1 MSAREHVCVPHPRF
15 LVDACEHLRPHL
27 HLEGLFRKC
36 GSMTRIK
43 ALKARLEAGEHC
55 LHMALPCDVATLVK
69 QFLRSLP
76 EPLIPAELQG
86 PLCQVQQQSRE
97 DRDSL
102 TLLITCLLPPW
113 NSSIL
118 RYFLSFLQEV
128 VARCAQNK
136 MDLAN
141 LAIIFVPNLFSG
153 EMSNQMGISKAEERL
168 RSQMAVTQVLI
179 SHASE
184 IGGSWVHGRR
194 GEGDFYLAPP
204 EKCGEGDVACE

>member
-1 MSAREHVCVPHPRF
+1 
-15 LVDACEHLRPHL
+15 
-27 HLEGLFRKC
+27 
-36 GSMTRIK
+36 
-43 ALKARLEAGEHC
+43 
-55 LHMALPCDVATLVK
+55 MALPCDVATLVK

-86 PLCQVQQQSRE
+86 PLCQVQQQSQEVRN
-97 DRDSL
+97 SL

-113 NSSIL
+113 NCSVL
-118 RYFLSFLQEV
+118 RYFLSFLQE
-128 VARCAQNK
+128 NK

-153 EMSNQMGISKAEERL
+153 EMSSQMGISKAEEQL

-184 IGGSWVHGRR
+184 IEPQGSPVLKTSFGSKRKASEEVVTVTELSIKKRQRR
-194 GEGDFYLAPP
+194 TSNWENPMETEQQP
-204 EKCGEGDVACE
+204 ETPLE

>member
-1 MSAREHVCVPHPRF
+1 MSSSENKPSKFSQAIISFLASSGIGVSPSKTSPRQKAPTGRFPTSGLFGIPLPSLRPSQHVEGVPEF

-43 ALKARLEAGEHC
+43 ALKARLEAGERC

-86 PLCQVQQQSRE
+86 PLCQVQQRSRE
-97 DRDSL
+97 DRESL

-128 VARCAQNK
+128 AAR
-136 MDLAN
+136 
-141 LAIIFVPNLFSG
+141 
-153 EMSNQMGISKAEERL
+153 
-168 RSQMAVTQVLI
+168 
-179 SHASE
+179 
-184 IGGSWVHGRR
+184 
-194 GEGDFYLAPP
+194 
-204 EKCGEGDVACE
+204 